1 MKNAI
6 NEILS
11 KTESDIKKI
20 SEFSPEAVTV
30 TEYGYLVKEGV
41 WTDAFQKAID
51 DNEYIYIPYSD
62 TPYIIDHTVTIPS
75 DRHIKA
81 EHGAVIRL
89 AEGTDVLMI
98 RNRNNTD
105 GTNIMPSHD
114 NRDKNISITGGRWE
128 ETHTVR
134 AGYQKSGKYD
144 GEGKFFGVSCCMLF
158 NNVEN
163 LYLSDVTIVRAGG
176 FAVQIGEIKNAV
188 FENITFES
196 CFADGLHINGNSENI
211 IARNIKGHVGDDLV
225 ALNMYDW
232 QNSSVTFGPG
242 KNILCENLEL
252 SADSKYKSLRILP
265 GMYYFDDGT
274 SVDCS
279 LENVIIKNV
288 KGIKTFKIYFQT
300 PPYMIGSN
308 PERGDIGSVNNIFF
322 EDIDIEL
329 DEPIDKLNPYLDSD
343 MLRGSFASFET
354 GSRIGNISLE
364 NIRVNLNREKWPLS
378 YFLCDGP
385 KSVILGKNEVFNP
398 YVTSVIENLTLSDI
412 SVNGRKVEDITPYI
426 REIEFRDVNN
436 DGNSTGRGVIK
447 NIICK

>member
-1 MKNAI
+1 
-6 NEILS
+6 
-11 KTESDIKKI
+11 
-20 SEFSPEAVTV
+20 
-30 TEYGYLVKEGV
+30 
-41 WTDAFQKAID
+41 
-51 DNEYIYIPYSD
+51 
-62 TPYIIDHTVTIPS
+62 
-75 DRHIKA
+75 
-81 EHGAVIRL
+81 
-89 AEGTDVLMI
+89 
-98 RNRNNTD
+98 
-105 GTNIMPSHD
+105 MPSHD

-252 SADSKYKSLRILP
+252 LADSEYKSLRILP

-385 KSVILGKNEVFNP
+385 KSVILGKNEVFDP